1 LKNYKKAQMKLK
13 DKCIIVAGGSSG
25 IGAAAV
31 NHFLKEG
38 ARVLSVGLPAE
49 GWQEERTDHKW
60 SITMDLTSDQA
71 VNDLPDIC
79 RSHFGSFHGLFHV
92 AGGSGR
98 KFGDGPLHELT
109 DEGWE
114 KTLSLNL
121 STMMRTNRSAI
132 RALLDQKNGGSIV
145 NLSTALVHHPAPT
158 YFTTHA
164 YAAAKAAV
172 NGLST
177 ATAAYYA
184 EHNIRINVISPGLT
198 DTPMAQ
204 RAINNENILSYV
216 RGRQQLSGGR
226 AALPSDM
233 VGMAA
238 LLLSDEASFITG
250 QNIHIDGGWSISE
263 GKA

>member
-1 LKNYKKAQMKLK
+1 MLLR

-31 NHFLKEG
+31 THFLKEG
-38 ARVLSVGLPAE
+38 AKVLSVGLPAE
-49 GWQEERTDHKW
+49 GWQEERTEHKW
-60 SITMDLTSDQA
+60 NLSMDLTTDNA
-71 VNDLPDIC
+71 VNELPEIC
-79 RSHFGSFHGLFHV
+79 RSHFGSFDGLFHV

-98 KFGDGPLHELT
+98 KFGDGPLHEMS

-121 STMMRTNRSAI
+121 NTMMKTNRSAI
-132 RALLDQKNGGSIV
+132 RAFLDQKKGGAIV
-145 NLSTALVHHPAPT
+145 NLSTGLVHHPAPT
-158 YFTTHA
+158 HFTTHA

-177 ATAAYYA
+177 AAAAYYA
-184 EHNIRINVISPGLT
+184 NYNIRINVISPGLT

-204 RAINNENILSYV
+204 RAISNENILTYV
-216 RGRQQLSGGR
+216 RGRQQLDGGR
-226 AALPSDM
+226 AALPGDM

-238 LLLSDEASFITG
+238 LLLSEQGSFITG